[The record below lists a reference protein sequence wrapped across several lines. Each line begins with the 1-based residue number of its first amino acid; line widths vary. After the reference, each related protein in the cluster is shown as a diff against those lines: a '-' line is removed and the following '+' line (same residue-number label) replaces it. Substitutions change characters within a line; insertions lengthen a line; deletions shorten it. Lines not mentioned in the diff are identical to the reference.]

1 MFRGF
6 YISANNIIN
15 QERSLNVISNNMAN
29 SSTAGYK
36 REESIPERFEERLL
50 LLRNGRDQ
58 SGTIS
63 YRTQDY
69 TWTDTEQGTLEY
81 TYKPLDIALIG
92 NVFFNIEDRISGER
106 MLTRNGQFNIDGE
119 GYLALGSSGRIL
131 DANGQYI
138 RLGTSDFTVSEDG
151 VITAEDGR
159 TFTLGLTYI
168 DEQTDME
175 RVRDN
180 MFRPF
185 QNVPIGNIPNGEN
198 FKVVQGAYERS
209 NVDIG
214 EEMVDAMARQRSFE
228 ASVQAMQIMNSIN
241 QIAANDL
248 MKIN

>member
-1 MFRGF
+1 
-6 YISANNIIN
+6 
-15 QERSLNVISNNMAN
+15 
-29 SSTAGYK
+29 
-36 REESIPERFEERLL
+36 
-50 LLRNGRDQ
+50 
-58 SGTIS
+58 
-63 YRTQDY
+63 
-69 TWTDTEQGTLEY
+69 
-81 TYKPLDIALIG
+81 
-92 NVFFNIEDRISGER
+92 
-106 MLTRNGQFNIDGE
+106 
-119 GYLALGSSGRIL
+119 
-131 DANGQYI
+131 
-138 RLGTSDFTVSEDG
+138 
-151 VITAEDGR
+151 
-159 TFTLGLTYI
+159 
-168 DEQTDME
+168 ME